1 LGGSTGESF
10 LVGSLRSLYISAPG
24 LDQYSI
30 NMTQLSWDYKNH
42 EVVTSKAF
50 YNITGVVSQRR
61 GPEELPAAAG
71 RE

>member
-1 LGGSTGESF
+1 
-10 LVGSLRSLYISAPG
+10 
-24 LDQYSI
+24 
-30 NMTQLSWDYKNH
+30 MTQLSWDYKNH